1 MERMTAALNHQA
13 ARLQSSTHA
22 GIATLT
28 MNRPPARNALSSGLV
43 DDLAR
48 AFAELNADDSVR
60 AIVLTGSSPG
70 FCAGSDVRELAG
82 LTLPEVARHEARTG
96 QVVRSIQQLDKPVIA
111 AVEGFALGGG
121 FLLALGCDLV
131 VTASDARWQLPEVAL
146 GWIPPTGLGAVIA
159 RGGPFL
165 ARRLAWGDRRLT
177 GDDMKSLGL
186 VDEVTRPGEAL
197 DVALQ
202 IGSRLAELPAHAVTA
217 TKRALTSATLADAE
231 TLDTQ
236 TTWMFAQNCTTN
248 AAQRSFQ
255 RFAKKSSKENK

>member
-1 MERMTAALNHQA
+1 MTQILTQQA
-13 ARLQSSTHA
+13 ARLQSSTRG

-28 MNRPPARNALSSGLV
+28 LNRPAARNALSSGLV

-48 AFAELNADDSVR
+48 AFAELNANDSVR

-82 LTLPEVARHEARTG
+82 LALPEVARHEARTG
-96 QVVRSIQQLDKPVIA
+96 QVVRSIQQLDKPVLA

-131 VTASDARWQLPEVAL
+131 VTASDARWQLPEVSL
-146 GWIPPTGLGAVIA
+146 GWVPPTGLGAVIA

-165 ARRLAWGDRRLT
+165 ARRLVWGDRRLT
-177 GDDMKSLGL
+177 GEDLMGLGL

-197 DVALQ
+197 DVAVQ

-236 TTWMFAQNCTTN
+236 TTWMFAQNCTSDD
-248 AAQRSFQ
+248 AQCSFQ
-255 RFAKKSSKENK
+255 RFAKKSQKGKQ

>member
-1 MERMTAALNHQA
+1 MSQLLNERA
-13 ARLQSSTHA
+13 ARLQSSTNA

-28 MNRPPARNALSSGLV
+28 LNRPAARNALSSGLV

-60 AIVLTGSSPG
+60 AIVLTGSAPG

-82 LTLPEVARHEARTG
+82 LAPPEAARHEARTG
-96 QVVRSIQQLDKPVIA
+96 HVVRSIQQLDKPVLA

-131 VTASDARWQLPEVAL
+131 VTASDARWQLPEVSL
-146 GWIPPTGLGAVIA
+146 GWIPPTGLAAVIA

-165 ARRLAWGDRRLT
+165 ARRLVWGDRRLT
-177 GDDMKSLGL
+177 GEDVINLGL

-197 DVALQ
+197 EVALQ
-202 IGSRLAELPAHAVTA
+202 IGSRLAELPVDAVTA
-217 TKRALTSATLADAE
+217 TKRALTSATLAGAE
-231 TLDTQ
+231 TLDIQ
-236 TTWMFAQNCTTN
+236 TTWMFAQNCTTD

-255 RFAKKSSKENK
+255 RFAKKSSKEKQ